1 MDEPVAGKGPDQHTT
16 APTAGHKRS
25 ALGTQGR
32 SEMSTALTLPVMRID
47 IYLIYL
53 VLRLLAWLPL
63 PVMHGWGAAVGR
75 LRLRLGGAAV
85 GDTAANLAIVRPG
98 MTGTQRQALLRE
110 VLIEAGKSGSEI
122 VKVWGD
128 GAERAL
134 TLVREVRGESLLDD
148 ALARG
153 KGVIIAAPHL
163 GCWELLNY
171 WLCRK
176 TPMAILYRPP
186 RIAAIEGLLR
196 KVRGKLAPEQVRAD
210 GAGVRTLYK
219 RLAAGRA
226 VGILPD
232 QKPRQGEGQ
241 FAPFFGRTALTMVLL
256 PRLAARTGATVL
268 FAFAERLPQGAGYRI
283 HIRPAPLA
291 IADPDPLIACAALN
305 RGVQECVELAFAQYQ
320 WRYRRYSAHGLPNP
334 YTRTETA

>member
-1 MDEPVAGKGPDQHTT
+1 
-16 APTAGHKRS
+16 
-25 ALGTQGR
+25 
-32 SEMSTALTLPVMRID
+32 MRID
-47 IYLIYL
+47 IYLLYL
-53 VLRLLAWLPL
+53 VLRLLSWLPL
-63 PVMHGWGAAVGR
+63 PVMHALGAAAGTVR
-75 LRLRLGGAAV
+75 RWLGGAAV
-85 GDTAANLAIVRPG
+85 RNTAANLAIARPG
-98 MTGTQRQALLRE
+98 TTSVQRQALLRE
-110 VLIEAGKSGSEI
+110 VLIEAGKSGSEVI
-122 VKVWGD
+122 KVWGG

-134 TLVREVRGESLLDD
+134 ALVREVHGESLLDE
-148 ALARG
+148 ALASG

-186 RIAAIEGLLR
+186 RVSAIEGLLR

-219 RLAAGRA
+219 RLAAGSA

-241 FAPFFGRTALTMVLL
+241 FAPFYGRAALTMVLL

-268 FAFAERLPQGAGYRI
+268 FAFAERLPRGKGYRI
-283 HIRPAPLA
+283 HVRPAPPA
-291 IADPDPLIACAALN
+291 IADPDLQLACATLN
-305 RGVQECVELAFAQYQ
+305 QGVQECVELAFAQYQ

-334 YTRTETA
+334 YDRPGSD